1 MKEPVVV
8 DTNII
13 LSAAI
18 SDSKTR
24 ELVVN
29 LDQQLVAPEAIHTE
43 IRNYRDLIKEKSG
56 LGQEELDT
64 LLDTLFKYIKVI
76 PDEEIREEID
86 SAEKELEGVDKDDA
100 VFLAAALTAD
110 GVIWS
115 DDKDL
120 HEQSQV
126 KVYTTG
132 EIIEQVVT

>member
-56 LGQEELDT
+56 LNQEKLDT
-64 LLDTLFKYIKVI
+64 LLDTLFKYIKII
-76 PDEEIREEID
+76 PDEEVREELE
-86 SAEKELEGVDKDDA
+86 SAEEELEGVDKDDA
-100 VFLAAALTAD
+100 VFLAAALTTN

-115 DDKDL
+115 DDKHL
-120 HEQSQV
+120 QKQNHI
-126 KVYTTG
+126 KVYTTS
-132 EIIEQVVT
+132 EIIEKVET

>member
-18 SDSKTR
+18 ADSKTR

-43 IRNYRDLIKEKSG
+43 IGKYRDLIQEKSG
-56 LGQEELDT
+56 LTPAELDT
-64 LLDTLFKYIKVI
+64 LLNTLFKYIQLI
-76 PDEEIREEID
+76 PDADIKKEINQAEEELGDVD
-86 SAEKELEGVDKDDA
+86 SDDV
-100 VFLAAALTAD
+100 VFLAAALSPD

-120 HEQSQV
+120 QEQDLLT
-126 KVYTTG
+126 VYTTS
-132 EIIEQVVT
+132 EIVDWMEA

>member
-56 LGQEELDT
+56 LNQEKLDT
-64 LLDTLFKYIKVI
+64 LLDTLFKYIKII
-76 PDEEIREEID
+76 PDKEIKEEIE
-86 SAEKELEGVDKDDA
+86 SAEEELEDVDKDDA
-100 VFLAAALTAD
+100 VFLAAALTTN

-120 HEQSQV
+120 QEQDQV
-126 KVYTTG
+126 TVYTTS
-132 EIIEQVVT
+132 EIIEQVET